1 MTAHYHLAEVAT
13 RLRFR
18 QSVFTQV
25 RRETGK
31 E

>member
-1 MTAHYHLAEVAT
+1 MTRILSIARAGASNST
-13 RLRFR
+13 D
-18 QSVFTQV
+18 VFTQV